1 MIIPKKAFAGLSVMT
16 VADLFQLTLVW
27 GKLMFSH
34 FFEKVS
40 MKHLLGLLFWYLF
53 KHVKFTKVV
62 RQNNELFINIF
73 NKVRVGNI
81 DNDVE
86 KYIKARF
93 IHESDESH
101 SKDALHTYV
110 GNEPAAKR
118 NEAVLN
124 DLSGDFYTI
133 NCNDKILGNYKC
145 PLAAIQAAQIQKQ
158 TNTGS

>member
-16 VADLFQLTLVW
+16 VADLFQLPLVW

-101 SKDALHTYV
+101 SKDALHT
-110 GNEPAAKR
+110 
-118 NEAVLN
+118 
-124 DLSGDFYTI
+124 
-133 NCNDKILGNYKC
+133 
-145 PLAAIQAAQIQKQ
+145 
-158 TNTGS
+158 